1 MKKQKKEI
9 SKRKG
14 VLTVEAAIVLPVFIM
29 VMFFVL
35 SIMKL
40 FYFHL
45 VMQQSLQNV
54 GRTLAQY
61 GYVIDDLIGLEKFSM
76 EKETAEAEA
85 GLKQGVDA
93 VITDSRKLI
102 SHLQGKLTLE
112 TVEAV
117 LNDGKEFAEHL
128 NELGGTL
135 ELIKKNPTIIVNY
148 LLVSA
153 MNEAGGEFVRWMI
166 GDYLDNMQASN
177 GTISNLQY
185 SLFVDAQGEGSRKVS
200 GTKDIILIV
209 DYDYS
214 LPFFFFDKI
223 RIRQQ
228 VRVHPWVGG
237 PSEGVD
243 WK

>member
-14 VLTVEAAIVLPVFIM
+14 ILTLEAAIVLPVFIM
-29 VMFFVL
+29 FIFFVL

-61 GYVIDDLIGLEKFSM
+61 GYVIDDLIGLENFSM
-76 EKETAEAEA
+76 QKETKEAEA

-112 TVEAV
+112 TVEAI
-117 LNDGKEFAEHL
+117 LTDGKEFAGHL
-128 NELGGTL
+128 GDLGETL
-135 ELIKKNPTIIVNY
+135 ELIKKDPTIIVNY

-177 GTISNLQY
+177 GTISNLKY
-185 SLFVDAQGEGSRKVS
+185 SLFVDAQGEGSGKVS

-209 DYDYS
+209 DYDCS
-214 LPFFFFDKI
+214 LPVFFFDKI
-223 RIRQQ
+223 RIRQE

-237 PSEGVD
+237 QSEGVE